1 MTNKPATLILGFDKT
16 RHLSGLRVCVV
27 ELQDF
32 ERRIDPR
39 IPPGAAIADA
49 YIADMFKR
57 CEECGGR
64 ILVAEVDGDVAG
76 YATILPKVRS
86 EQLKAGDLEYGLISD
101 LIVLE
106 RYRGLGLGQKLLAA
120 AEQYAK
126 ACKVRYLRIG
136 VLAGNQ
142 VAESLYASSGF
153 SPLYTELEKTITGS

>member
-86 EQLKAGDLEYGLISD
+86 EQLEAGDLEYGLISD

-153 SPLYTELEKTITGS
+153 SPLYAELEKTITGS